1 MKPTLNIPFRSSR
14 GKIKGKSACPVA
26 LKASLSR
33 YCENTII
40 NTHSLQDSEKNEAIS
55 GQLSDC
61 RLQVLVDPAGGFQTD
76 LIIAAVFQPA
86 IDIRIVQSEVLT
98 DPVS

>member
-1 MKPTLNIPFRSSR
+1 MKPTPNFPFQSS
-14 GKIKGKSACPVA
+14 KGKLACPVA

-55 GQLSDC
+55 GRISDR
-61 RLQVLVDPAGGFQTD
+61 RLQILEDPAGGIQTD
-76 LIIAAVFQPA
+76 FSA
-86 IDIRIVQSEVLT
+86 IFPLT
-98 DPVS
+98 ELDLNN